1 MELEERGVPCVVI
14 ATNKFEALARE
25 LGEFKGF
32 SSRVVSIEHPLGG
45 VETAGVLARANRA
58 LEHILST
65 LE

>member
-32 SSRVVSIEHPLGG
+32 SPRVVSIEHPLGG
-45 VETAGVLARANRA
+45 VEAVGVVARANRA